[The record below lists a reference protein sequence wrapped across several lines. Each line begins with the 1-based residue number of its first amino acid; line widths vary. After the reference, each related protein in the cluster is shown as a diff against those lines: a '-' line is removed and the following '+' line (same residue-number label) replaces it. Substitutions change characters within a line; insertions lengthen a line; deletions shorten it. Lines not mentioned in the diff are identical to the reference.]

1 MTIKQMEKIYKI
13 SNKVIKMMII
23 ADKTIKMM

>member
-13 SNKVIKMMII
+13 SNKVIKIMII
-23 ADKTIKMM
+23 ADKTIRMM